1 MFARLEGTIDHSLE
15 RQREA
20 DRCAL
25 VSIRAQEARL
35 AQQRMVIV
43 RRADDRG
50 DWRAAGCSS
59 SAQWL
64 AQISTSDYGTA
75 KRITRT
81 SDALR
86 KLPALDE
93 ALGRGDLT
101 LDQAA
106 AAAEVAT
113 PETDA
118 ELARIAVGK
127 SPSEIEVAARTL
139 VPPLVADDQALY
151 QRRALRMTWTHGKR

>member
-1 MFARLEGTIDHSLE
+1 MFGALDGTIDHSLE
-15 RQREA
+15 RERAA
-20 DRCAL
+20 DRRAL
-25 VSIRAQEARL
+25 VAIRAQEARL
-35 AQQRMVIV
+35 AQERMVIV

-50 DWRAAGCSS
+50 DWQAAGCSS

-64 AQISTSDYGTA
+64 AQISTSDYPTA
-75 KRITRT
+75 ARITRT

-93 ALGRGDLT
+93 AMSKGDLT

-127 SPSEIEVAARTL
+127 APREIARAALAL
-139 VPPLVADDQALY
+139 VPPKLADDTELY
-151 QRRALRMTWTHGKR
+151 TRRALSMT